1 MTTKEKAILVGI
13 KRRERTSWEIDE
25 HLAELKELTRTAG
38 GEVIEITTTSQSS
51 FHPAYLVGTGKV
63 KLLTQLA
70 AEKEADL
77 IIFDEELSPAQQRNL
92 EEKIGVK
99 IIDRTQ
105 LILDIFAQH
114 ARSREGKLQ
123 VELAQLNYILPRL
136 VGKGIIL
143 SRLGGGIGTRGPGE
157 TKLEVDRRRVR
168 EKIGRLKKDIEKIRQ
183 NRTLQRNQRKKRAIP
198 AVILVGY
205 TNTGKSTVLNNLT
218 TAHST
223 VENKLF
229 STLDPVSRQ
238 ISLPNH
244 QVIVLTDT
252 VGFIRNLPYHL
263 IAAFKA
269 TLEEIVEADF
279 LLHILDASH
288 SQVVEQERVV
298 RKILDEIGVK
308 RGNIIPVLN
317 KIDLLDSPHILRR
330 LENTFPE
337 SVAISALKKQKIDRL
352 LEKITESLRN
362 RYQKIRLSIPLAEGK
377 LIARLHQEGRILKE
391 NYTEQ
396 EADITVEVKKEWL
409 GALKPYQTKTKA
421 GKK

>member
-1 MTTKEKAILVGI
+1 MKTKERAILLGI
-13 KRRERTSWEIDE
+13 KKRGMTSLDINE

-38 GEVIEITTTSQSS
+38 GETIETITSSQNS
-51 FHPAYLVGTGKV
+51 FHPAYLVGTGKAE
-63 KLLTQLA
+63 LLTQLA

-77 IIFDEELSPAQQRNL
+77 IIFDKELSPAQQRNL
-92 EEKIGVK
+92 EEKIGIK

-114 ARSREGKLQ
+114 AHSREGKLQ
-123 VELAQLNYILPRL
+123 VELAQLNYLLPRL

-183 NRTLQRNQRKKRAIP
+183 NRTMQRKQRKKIGIP
-198 AVILVGY
+198 EVVLVGY

-218 TAHST
+218 QAHST
-223 VENKLF
+223 VENKFF
-229 STLDPVSRQ
+229 STLDPISRQ
-238 ISLPNH
+238 ISLPNN
-244 QVIVLTDT
+244 QLIIITDT

-269 TLEEIVEADF
+269 TLEEIAEADF

-288 SQVVEQERVV
+288 SQVIEQERVV

-308 RGNIIPVLN
+308 GMNIIPVLN
-317 KIDLLDSPHILRR
+317 KIDLLDSSNILRR
-330 LENTFPE
+330 LKNTFPE
-337 SVAISALKKQKIDRL
+337 AVAISALKKQRIDRL
-352 LEKITESLRN
+352 LERITESFRN
-362 RYQKIRLSIPLAEGK
+362 RYQKIRVNIPLAEGK
-377 LIARLHQEGRILKE
+377 LIARLHHEGKILKE
-391 NYTEQ
+391 NYMKQ
-396 EADITVEVKKEWL
+396 QADITVEVKKEWL
-409 GALKPYQTKTKA
+409 GALKPYLVKPKT
-421 GKK
+421 GKR

>member
-1 MTTKEKAILVGI
+1 MAIKEKAILVGI
-13 KRRERTSWEIDE
+13 KRRETASWEIDE
-25 HLAELKELTRTAG
+25 RLAELKELTRTAG
-38 GEVIEITTTSQSS
+38 GEVIEITTSSRNS

-63 KLLTQLA
+63 ESLTQLA
-70 AEKEADL
+70 AEEEADL
-77 IIFDEELSPAQQRNL
+77 VIFDEELSPAQQRNL

-114 ARSREGKLQ
+114 AHSREGKLQ
-123 VELAQLNYILPRL
+123 VELAQLNYLLPRL

-157 TKLEVDRRRVR
+157 TKLEIDRRRVR
-168 EKIGRLKKDIEKIRQ
+168 EKIGRLKKDIEKVRQ
-183 NRTLQRNQRKKRAIP
+183 NRTLQRKQRKKRAVP
-198 AVILVGY
+198 VVVLVGY
-205 TNTGKSTVLNNLT
+205 TNTGKSTVLNSLT
-218 TAHST
+218 TARST

-238 ISLPNH
+238 ISLPNN
-244 QVIVLTDT
+244 QLIILTDT

-269 TLEEIVEADF
+269 TLEEIVEADL

-298 RKILDEIGVK
+298 RTILDEIGVK
-308 RGNIIPVLN
+308 GKNIVLVLN
-317 KIDLLDSPHILRR
+317 KIDRLDSSHILRR
-330 LENTFPE
+330 LENAFPE
-337 SVAISALKKQKIDRL
+337 SVAVSALKKQRIDRL
-352 LEKITESLRN
+352 LEKIMQSLRN

-377 LIARLHQEGRILKE
+377 LIARLHHEGKILKE
-391 NYTEQ
+391 NYMGDR
-396 EADITVEVKKEWL
+396 ADITVEVKKEWL
-409 GALKPYQTKTKA
+409 GALKPYRAKPKA